1 MLPKEHSSFSILTVT
16 FPSIYIFH
24 THKNENLFSHLLTD
38 SSVMSL
44 LSPRSFVLLS
54 TTASPITD
62 LGSVVLILRETS
74 SDGLT
79 LSLLQEILI

>member
-1 MLPKEHSSFSILTVT
+1 
-16 FPSIYIFH
+16 
-24 THKNENLFSHLLTD
+24 
-38 SSVMSL
+38 MSL

-62 LGSVVLILRETS
+62 PGSVVLILRETF

>member
-1 MLPKEHSSFSILTVT
+1 MKTFFPHILT
-16 FPSIYIFH
+16 
-24 THKNENLFSHLLTD
+24 E

-44 LSPRSFVLLS
+44 LSPKSFVLLS

-62 LGSVVLILRETS
+62 PGSVVLILRETL